1 MFCPKCGY
9 QIDEEEACYCPSCGS
24 ALPGRAISDTE
35 HIQNGNCQEE
45 DQGQTHVYYPETVQP
60 IMEDRRYD
68 APYYMAPIYT
78 APKANN
84 KKKNGMKIAAALV
97 AAIMIMS
104 CAFVAFGNSGNG
116 TDDGSGETTTVVGE
130 YTYTVNGAFSEG
142 IFSWDYTTHEF
153 NGEEKECVEFI
164 LNEDVASQYTYF
176 VWTLYD
182 NDSGTSSRVAKEEA
196 VLYWS
201 SCEPGDYTVKVA
213 CYTTVNANGSGTV
226 YSGDFSV
233 DGDITTEYSWTYS
246 GNSYEFSVTYDYGD
260 YKYYATL
267 DTDSRAVTNYSL
279 VTNFVTDSSGT
290 VQEIANNL
298 ISLYQEKYGSNADIT
313 GQDFANFILAFVQY
327 CYTYTYD
334 SVTYGQDEYFAYPME
349 TIYQSGGDCE
359 DTSILAAAVYEA
371 AGYDA
376 AVGLLP
382 GHAIVG
388 VALSDYDTPT
398 YSNAQEILSQTVDGE
413 TYYAGETTAT
423 YFIALGVM
431 GYYSSEHG
439 SYSWY
444 SDYLGKGQYGF
455 YPVE

>member
-1 MFCPKCGY
+1 
-9 QIDEEEACYCPSCGS
+9 
-24 ALPGRAISDTE
+24 
-35 HIQNGNCQEE
+35 
-45 DQGQTHVYYPETVQP
+45 
-60 IMEDRRYD
+60 
-68 APYYMAPIYT
+68 
-78 APKANN
+78 
-84 KKKNGMKIAAALV
+84 
-97 AAIMIMS
+97 
-104 CAFVAFGNSGNG
+104 
-116 TDDGSGETTTVVGE
+116 
-130 YTYTVNGAFSEG
+130 
-142 IFSWDYTTHEF
+142 
-153 NGEEKECVEFI
+153 
-164 LNEDVASQYTYF
+164 
-176 VWTLYD
+176 
-182 NDSGTSSRVAKEEA
+182 
-196 VLYWS
+196 
-201 SCEPGDYTVKVA
+201 
-213 CYTTVNANGSGTV
+213 VNANGSGTV

-313 GQDFANFILAFVQY
+313 GQDFTNFIVAFVQY
-327 CYTYTYD
+327 CYTYMYD

-388 VALSDYDTPT
+388 VALSDYDMPT

-423 YFIALGVM
+423 YFIALGIM
-431 GYYSSEHG
+431 SYYSSEHG

-455 YPVE
+455 YPVEKAHR